1 MLIMMNTNNTLF
13 QNIQNASATAIINS
27 HFTAPNQPFVD
38 DNDMKHILTYALPLS
53 CLAIV
58 IVVIIT
64 IGIHRRHRVLEN
76 WTSLKRMRNTNPRF
90 IERTGLRRD
99 SEYDSYSDG
108 VVNVTVINNDG
119 QFQKEPEAHL
129 ATIT

>member
-13 QNIQNASATAIINS
+13 QNVSATTIINS
-27 HFTAPNQPFVD
+27 HFTVPNQPFVD

-76 WTSLKRMRNTNPRF
+76 WTSLTRMKNTNPRF

-108 VVNVTVINNDG
+108 LVNVTVINDDG
-119 QFQKEPEAHL
+119 QLPTEPEAHL